1 MIKHNTLFSQ
11 KYIKDR
17 FDLNN
22 LQIPNIEEKFSV
34 INRWKHEIE
43 TKSIYSKKEEQLQ
56 SDFLNDIFGKV
67 LEYAYERG
75 LDELNLEKEEKS
87 KTDGTKPDG
96 VLGYLTNNNKDI
108 RAVIELKD
116 AYTNLDHK
124 QNRKNDNRTPVEQA
138 FSYVSKCGGKCKWV
152 IVSNFIKIRLYPA
165 NDSSAYQAF
174 NIIDLVKEEN

>member
-96 VLGYLTNNNKDI
+96 VLG
-108 RAVIELKD
+108 
-116 AYTNLDHK
+116 
-124 QNRKNDNRTPVEQA
+124 
-138 FSYVSKCGGKCKWV
+138 
-152 IVSNFIKIRLYPA
+152 
-165 NDSSAYQAF
+165 
-174 NIIDLVKEEN
+174 